1 MIQENRSSETAKY
14 RVTQLHSWRLG
25 NQPVADFEG
34 LVTHHPKNNADA
46 FIKDGR
52 LHRTEAPSA
61 RSHGLV
67 GGEIQEL
74 ETRRTDVRSSAI
86 GADQILLIKDFILED
101 SRIAPFGRGARNVD
115 VPAPVAGYIGR
126 VIPRQGLVDI
136 LEHKDGRLLARVRHL
151 DPISVAVGDSVR
163 YGQSLGTQAA
173 KGLPF
178 GGRRH
183 VHMEADTGHY
193 QHYANY
199 VDDLVSGRLSID
211 PARRDTG
218 IEPRAVIDDGII
230 RIGETSDLVRLVQ
243 QRLNMAGFRGADD
256 AALAEDGIYRL
267 SMQRAVLNYQG
278 AEGLPQSGDLD
289 AATLRRI
296 APTLFPPA
304 TNPEHCAPLPP
315 YLQRHAAVQAACQQ
329 GASPDALL
337 AQAEHAMRQLEA
349 GLGRD
354 YDAHSERMAASLA
367 CLARENGL
375 GRIDHIVLSR
385 ATDTSPHAERV
396 FVVQGAIGDPAQ
408 LRADMRTADALSAPV
423 EASLLRLRSEA
434 GSQAHAVLQR
444 DPSFEHVPEQAPRP
458 G

>member
-1 MIQENRSSETAKY
+1 MD
-14 RVTQLHSWRLG
+14 HF
-25 NQPVADFEG
+25 DG
-34 LVTHHPKNNADA
+34 LVTHHPISNSGSKIEDGLPSEVENA
-46 FIKDGR
+46 GY
-52 LHRTEAPSA
+52 
-61 RSHGLV
+61 RSYGV
-67 GGEIQEL
+67 IGGQIEEL

-151 DPISVAVGDSVR
+151 DPISVVVGDSVQ

-173 KGLPF
+173 KGLPV

-183 VHMEADTGHY
+183 VHMEVDTGHY
-193 QHYANY
+193 QHYVNY
-199 VDDLVSGRLSID
+199 VDDLVSGRLSLD

-304 TNPEHCAPLPP
+304 TNPERCAPLPP

-329 GASPDALL
+329 AASPDALL

-385 ATDTSPHAERV
+385 ATETSPHAERV

-434 GSQAHAVLQR
+434 GSQAHVVPLR